1 MRLLHLIATNHIKL
15 SAVVSAFALM
25 VVGAL
30 AFSTQTHAADSY
42 SITMSPSSTELHAAP
57 GASTTGK
64 FTVVNLGKDDYPF
77 IITSAPYR
85 VVGDT
90 YDPQFTPITG
100 TTDAS
105 SWIHFSDAI
114 NDTLAAG
121 KTKDMTYTLTVPTG
135 TAPGGYYAVI
145 FAETNPVATD
155 GGVIAHNRVGDIIYI
170 TVDGPVIKK
179 GTLAAPS
186 PDVAFLQWGTST
198 DIGTLI
204 ADTGGVHFLTTSTIN
219 VTSLFGN
226 KVFTAHLERYVL
238 PQTQRLI
245 KTTWNNLP
253 IAGIYKVSRSA
264 TIADKTQTLPAR
276 YVVIIRPWLLLF
288 TLFVIAGVTIV
299 SVVSHNNKKAK
310 R

>member
-1 MRLLHLIATNHIKL
+1 MKA
-15 SAVVSAFALM
+15 SAVVSAFTLM
-25 VVGAL
+25 LVSAMV
-30 AFSTQTHAADSY
+30 FSTQTHAADSY

-57 GASTTGK
+57 GASTTGS

-77 IITSAPYR
+77 VISSAPYR

-90 YDPQFTPITG
+90 YDPQFTPIVG

-105 SWIHFSDAI
+105 SWIHFSDAVD
-114 NDTLAAG
+114 DTLVAG
-121 KTKDMTYTLTVPTG
+121 KTKDIAYTLTIPQG

-145 FAETNPVATD
+145 FAETNPSSPD

-170 TVDGPVIKK
+170 TVDGPVVKK
-179 GTLAAPS
+179 GTLSAPS
-186 PDVAFLQWGTST
+186 PDISFIQWGTKA

-204 ADTGGVHFLTTSTIN
+204 ADTGGVHFLTTSMIN
-219 VTSLFGN
+219 VTGLFGN
-226 KVFTAHLERYVL
+226 KVFTANLERYVL

-253 IAGIYKVSRSA
+253 VAGIYKISRSA
-264 TIADKTQTLPAR
+264 TIASKTQTLPVK
-276 YVVIIRPWLLLF
+276 YVVIIRPWLLVF
-288 TLFVIAGVTIV
+288 TLFVIAGAVIV
-299 SVVSHNNKKAK
+299 LVVSHNNKKAK